1 MTPTMAKA
9 TTQIGHTGARS
20 ERLICLV
27 NPKFR
32 ATELSPRTPVSVIPF
47 LKSFGAN
54 GEIAFERNIPP
65 TSGTATAA
73 TCTSE
78 VGLVAAPPTA
88 PCGQVQKRKRNN
100 GPQK

>member
-32 ATELSPRTPVSVIPF
+32 ATELSREYPLVSFRF
-47 LKSFGAN
+47 LNFS
-54 GEIAFERNIPP
+54 
-65 TSGTATAA
+65 AA
-73 TCTSE
+73 
-78 VGLVAAPPTA
+78 
-88 PCGQVQKRKRNN
+88 KW
-100 GPQK
+100 